1 MNAVPRYD
9 YYSLRPMTKLPH
21 TGFLLCEGVAAKE
34 GVLRYQ
40 EPNGT
45 VRRELVTREDTLSAD
60 SLATLPLVKFTEE
73 HPDVPVDSTNV
84 AQFGK
89 GTVLDE
95 VTCHNGF
102 VVVRFVVDSAET
114 IDAIHNDGLR
124 ELSPGYEV
132 ELDMT
137 PGVHPVFGE
146 YDAIQRNR
154 VYNHLAGTRAAR
166 GGHDVRFRTDS
177 VASTR
182 PGFAWHVRDDSTVMP
197 WDTGRPY
204 SIQTG
209 AKPTQEK
216 TMPKLNLDG
225 LELDMPDA
233 ATAQAI
239 NQWRKDME
247 EKADEGSAELAKAAQ
262 LIDAHKAKIAE
273 LEEQITTLA
282 TERDT
287 LAGQL
292 EAITAA
298 PPAPEGDAME
308 GEGAEQTGDPAMLN
322 QDSFLAWHNERKE
335 LEPLA
340 TRFRVDSADTLD
352 NAALKRAICEAHLKK
367 DLTER
372 TDAAI
377 EGMYEGIRTMLGARD
392 DSYRPRPVDLE
403 GAGAA
408 DHRNDSFEARE
419 TRAQNTYLARL
430 TGKANQPA
438 N

>member
-84 AQFGK
+84 SQFGK

-95 VTCHNGF
+95 VVCHNGF

-154 VYNHLAGTRAAR
+154 IYNHLAGTRAAR
-166 GGHDVRFRTDS
+166 GGRDVRFRTDS
-177 VASTR
+177 AQVR
-182 PGFAWHVRDDSTVMP
+182 PGFAWHLRDDSTVMP

-209 AKPTQEK
+209 ATPRQEK

-233 ATAQAI
+233 STAQAI
-239 NQWRKDME
+239 HQWRKDME
-247 EKADEGSAELAKAAQ
+247 EKVDEGSAELAKAAE
-262 LIDAHKAKIAE
+262 LIEAHKAKIAT
-273 LEEQITTLA
+273 LEEQIATLA

-308 GEGAEQTGDPAMLN
+308 GEDDPAAETGDPAMLN

-340 TRFRVDSADTLD
+340 SRFRVDSVDTLD
-352 NAALKRAICEAHLKK
+352 NAALKRAICEAHMKK
-367 DLTER
+367 DLSER
-372 TDAAI
+372 TDSVI

-392 DSYRPRPVDLE
+392 DSYSPRPPVNRD
-403 GAGAA
+403 GVT
-408 DHRNDSFEARE
+408 DQRNDSFEARE